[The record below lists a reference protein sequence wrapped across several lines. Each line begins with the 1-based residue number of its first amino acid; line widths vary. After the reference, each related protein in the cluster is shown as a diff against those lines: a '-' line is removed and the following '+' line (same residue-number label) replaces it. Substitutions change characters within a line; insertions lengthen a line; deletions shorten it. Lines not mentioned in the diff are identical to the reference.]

1 MHQYH
6 FYIGTVRFD
15 ITCST
20 EIDCLGR
27 SRFRAYSTDEI
38 EPDVSVHIIEV
49 DKPPLHLRH
58 LTIEERTELTGG
70 FSFPI
75 DRFEGPSWESPL
87 LLDEQ
92 VRQRIRD
99 GSNHKSLVNLE
110 IRMNSVT
117 ITDFLKH
124 EIFLY
129 FTQGME
135 ENVASGRIDPH
146 IFSCF
151 MYDFDAL
158 MIHSSGVDWDGRA
171 AVFLATDEGGKTT
184 AARLCAGGT
193 VLADDQIVFRRNDD
207 RWFAH
212 GTPWTTF
219 PPEPGPSIPGAFF
232 LLEKADSFSLTRLD
246 SRELLSFLWNEQY
259 TQRFHIPKAHQTR
272 LFDLYRD
279 LISIAPVYRMRFPE
293 DQVDT
298 EAILG
303 CLGR

>member
-1 MHQYH
+1 MHRYH
-6 FYIGTVRFD
+6 LHIGAIHFS
-15 ITCST
+15 IASST
-20 EIDCLGR
+20 TIDCIER
-27 SRFRAYSTDEI
+27 SRFLAYATDEI
-38 EPDVSVHIIEV
+38 EPDVSVHIIGV
-49 DKPPLHLRH
+49 DEPPLHHRR

-70 FSFPI
+70 FAFPI
-75 DRFEGPSWESPL
+75 DRFEVPSWESPL
-87 LLDEQ
+87 LHDEQ
-92 VRQRIRD
+92 VRQRLRD
-99 GSNHKSLVNLE
+99 SSDHKSLVNLE

-117 ITDFLKH
+117 ITDFFKH

-129 FTQGME
+129 FAQGVE
-135 ENVASGRIDPH
+135 ENVVAGRIDPH

-151 MYDFDAL
+151 IYDFDAL
-158 MIHSSGVDWDGRA
+158 MIHCSVVDWSGRA

-193 VLADDQIVFRRNDD
+193 VLADDQIVFRRKDD

-232 LLEKADSFSLTRLD
+232 LLEKADSFSLTRLQ
-246 SRELLSFLWNEQY
+246 SRDLLSFLWDEQY

-279 LISIAPVYRMRFPE
+279 LISFAPVYRMCFPV
-293 DQVDT
+293 DRVDT
-298 EAILG
+298 KAVLG